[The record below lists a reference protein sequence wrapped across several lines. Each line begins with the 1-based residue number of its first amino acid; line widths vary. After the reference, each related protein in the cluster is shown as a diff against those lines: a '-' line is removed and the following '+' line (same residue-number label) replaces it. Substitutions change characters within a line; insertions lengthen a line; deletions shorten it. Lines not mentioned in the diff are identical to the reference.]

1 MIYCAWLAPMNY
13 INAETPL
20 TDCQILL
27 YIMTERYP
35 SAKKYRDVF
44 ERIKTA
50 VLSLIS
56 QGKHEPR
63 NPVNLDSNVQAG
75 FESLTAA
82 VGPTMGADFSFMI
95 NTMTGNTMAANANAL
110 TAVPASTAIFDTVA
124 GRVALSGCSI
134 FIASMTASVSPVST
148 TAPGSTSTDT
158 MVPCIGA
165 VSAEALSVRLEPR
178 RRSRP
183 SRVASTSR
191 RSSRCATS
199 TARSGRCSATR

>member
-1 MIYCAWLAPMNY
+1 MIYCAWMAPMNS

-50 VLSLIS
+50 VLSLIA

-75 FESLTAA
+75 FQSLTAS

-95 NTMTGNTMAANANAL
+95 NTMTGNAMAANANA
-110 TAVPASTAIFDTVA
+110 
-124 GRVALSGCSI
+124 
-134 FIASMTASVSPVST
+134 
-148 TAPGSTSTDT
+148 
-158 MVPCIGA
+158 
-165 VSAEALSVRLEPR
+165 VSAVHAPAPAAAMSYTDLNMNPSANTAALGGFHPTQQHPQVDMGQFHQVWSGD
-178 RRSRP
+178 P
-183 SRVASTSR
+183 SSHNT
-191 RSSRCATS
+191 
-199 TARSGRCSATR
+199 GFGMDGMDHMYQ

>member
-110 TAVPASTAIFDTVA
+110 TAVPAATVPSSYADLGMDPSGNAAALA
-124 GRVALSGCSI
+124 GGYHPSQQHQQADMGQYHQI
-134 FIASMTASVSPVST
+134 WPAGMPPQHEMG
-148 TAPGSTSTDT
+148 PGMGGLDQ
-158 MVPCIGA
+158 MYQ
-165 VSAEALSVRLEPR
+165 
-178 RRSRP
+178 
-183 SRVASTSR
+183 
-191 RSSRCATS
+191 
-199 TARSGRCSATR
+199 